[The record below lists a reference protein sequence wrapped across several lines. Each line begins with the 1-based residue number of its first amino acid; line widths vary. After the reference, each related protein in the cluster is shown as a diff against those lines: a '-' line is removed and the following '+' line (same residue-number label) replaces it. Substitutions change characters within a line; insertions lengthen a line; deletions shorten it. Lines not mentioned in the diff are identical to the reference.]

1 MPTSDACIW
10 RNEEENKSE
19 LCKLK
24 IIIQRKKKQETTYQ
38 DAGFYIIK
46 RMAVITFTHLS
57 SEKIAIDRGTDVIVV
72 VGSLFSVN
80 HKC

>member
-1 MPTSDACIW
+1 
-10 RNEEENKSE
+10 
-19 LCKLK
+19 LK

-57 SEKIAIDRGTDVIVV
+57 SKQIATNWSHNVINPT
-72 VGSLFSVN
+72 GADISMG
-80 HKC
+80 